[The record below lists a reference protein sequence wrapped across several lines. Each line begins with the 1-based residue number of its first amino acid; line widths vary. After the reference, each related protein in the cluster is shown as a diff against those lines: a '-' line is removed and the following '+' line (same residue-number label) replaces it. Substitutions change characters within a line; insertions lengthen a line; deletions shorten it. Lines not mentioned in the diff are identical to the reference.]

1 MLLVV
6 PEAAL
11 AAGGPAHLR
20 MKAQRTERV
29 RRLPVGGTR
38 RGGVHRHPGIL
49 RLTDSYRQ
57 QQKIPSDSYKDSS
70 RENTIRQL

>member
-20 MKAQRTERV
+20 VEAQRTERV
-29 RRLPVGGTR
+29 AGLAVGGP
-38 RGGVHRHPGIL
+38 RGGGVDRHAAA
-49 RLTDSYRQ
+49 RS
-57 QQKIPSDSYKDSS
+57 QKAA
-70 RENTIRQL
+70 